1 MLKFKDLKKKFTII
15 YETDD
20 MTENHIIEEVLTE
33 REKELVYLG
42 DFNKGD
48 IFILDSDTDIE
59 EWNEMLDIVDEE
71 EWKENS
77 EKYGL
82 SNYFSY
88 IQNMEKLK
96 PPVDEKKYYEIP
108 KGLSEYERNKV
119 KYTPTHFTF
128 TPETNER
135 LKGFDKV
142 TYYRKKIL

>member
-48 IFILDSDTDIE
+48 IFILDSDTDID

-71 EWKENS
+71 EWEENS
-77 EKYGL
+77 ERYGL

-88 IQNMEKLK
+88 I
-96 PPVDEKKYYEIP
+96 
-108 KGLSEYERNKV
+108 
-119 KYTPTHFTF
+119 
-128 TPETNER
+128 
-135 LKGFDKV
+135 
-142 TYYRKKIL
+142 